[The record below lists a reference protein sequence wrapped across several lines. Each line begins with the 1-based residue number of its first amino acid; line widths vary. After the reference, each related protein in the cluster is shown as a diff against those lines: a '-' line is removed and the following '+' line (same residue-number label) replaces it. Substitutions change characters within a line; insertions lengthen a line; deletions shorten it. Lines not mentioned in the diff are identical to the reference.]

1 MAKPPVPERPYETLF
16 ICPVDTQQKT
26 VESFIEKVK
35 STLAQE
41 KGTFGT
47 LQVWGRRRMTYP
59 IKRQKDGIYVYFDF
73 NGSNK
78 STQVLNNLFHVSDF
92 VLRHMT
98 VLREDAPT
106 PVPASSTFT
115 EGSAESPSVTAAS
128 PSAAQT
134 KESPS
139 TSLGTG
145 PSTASGPSGTSPTG
159 TGPSTK

>member
-1 MAKPPVPERPYETLF
+1 MAKPPVAERPYETLF

-26 VESFIEKVK
+26 VETFIEKVK
-35 STLAQE
+35 STLTQE

-59 IKRQKDGIYVYFDF
+59 IKRQKDGIFVYFDF
-73 NGSNK
+73 NGTNK
-78 STQVLNNLFHVSDF
+78 STQALNTLFHVSDF

-115 EGSAESPSVTAAS
+115 EGQADSSATATAVP
-128 PSAAQT
+128 PSATQT

-139 TSLGTG
+139 TPPPSTGTNPTGPSPIGTG
-145 PSTASGPSGTSPTG
+145 PA
-159 TGPSTK
+159 TK